1 MDQSNDRDARRLR
14 QRPRSLRR
22 GRVGW
27 DGAAVG
33 LAGTLHV
40 DQASGLPVWMAF
52 ETERQKFTAEY
63 YDFNAP
69 VRVTKPAGC

>member
-1 MDQSNDRDARRLR
+1 
-14 QRPRSLRR
+14 
-22 GRVGW
+22 
-27 DGAAVG
+27 VG